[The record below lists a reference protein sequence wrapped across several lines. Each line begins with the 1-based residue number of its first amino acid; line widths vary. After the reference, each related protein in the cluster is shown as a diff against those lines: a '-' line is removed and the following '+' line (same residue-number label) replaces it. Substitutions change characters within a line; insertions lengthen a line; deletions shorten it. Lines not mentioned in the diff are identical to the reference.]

1 MREMLS
7 TLDWSVAGRSSCKM
21 ARRQSKDSAFVRFVD
36 VVFLCSIVHHARFV
50 VASSIVLG
58 LFIVTVRQHS
68 SGKEAFRLK
77 EA

>member
-21 ARRQSKDSAFVRFVD
+21 ARRQSKDSVFVRFVD
-36 VVFLCSIVHHARFV
+36 VVFLRSVVHRTRFFVALCS
-50 VASSIVLG
+50 VLG
-58 LFIVTVRQHS
+58 LFIVTARQHS

-77 EA
+77 EP

>member
-1 MREMLS
+1 MMLS

-21 ARRQSKDSAFVRFVD
+21 ARHQSKDSVFVRFVD
-36 VVFLCSIVHHARFV
+36 VVFLCSIVHHARFF
-50 VASSIVLG
+50 VALCSVLG

-77 EA
+77 EP